1 MSKAFDNLHGIREVL
16 LLARFGLKKVFRVIG
31 ILAVLLPLAV
41 FDALIVTYVGAMGGD
56 VIVWR
61 AILGVV
67 LGLIIVIA
75 PLIDYNR
82 GIAVSAI
89 ISLAVTLF
97 WAAQRPSN
105 DREWAELASRTAWAE
120 IDGTKVHFKNVRNFR
135 YADDGTPQP
144 DWYDA
149 TYDVAE
155 IEEGYFLLTTFGGIE
170 GLAHVMVSFRF
181 KGERYLVMSV
191 EIRRE
196 KGEEYHPIGGAF
208 RQFELFYVVA
218 DERDALALRTHI
230 HKDPTWVIPMNAGP
244 QKTGEFFL
252 DMVQRANS
260 LHTTPEWYNS
270 VTSSCASNLAKH
282 YEVIN
287 QVYLPPDYRI
297 LLPGFSGELLAEL
310 DLLPEGMSVDE
321 AMASFRVD
329 ERARTLPLDDDFSRK
344 LRNR

>member
-1 MSKAFDNLHGIREVL
+1 LK
-16 LLARFGLKKVFRVIG
+16 KKVFRFIG
-31 ILAVLLPLAV
+31 FLPLALGV
-41 FDALIVTYVGAMGGD
+41 ALVVTYVGAMGGD

-67 LGLIIVIA
+67 LGLVVLIA
-75 PLIDYNR
+75 PLMKDTR
-82 GIAVSAI
+82 GAAASAAI
-89 ISLAVTLF
+89 LLGVVMF
-97 WAAQRPSN
+97 WAAQKPSN
-105 DREWAELASRTAWAE
+105 NREWAELASRTASAQIE
-120 IDGTKVHFKNVRNFR
+120 GTKVHFKNVRNFR
-135 YADDGTPQP
+135 YAEDGTPQP
-144 DWYDA
+144 AWYDE

-181 KGERYLVMSV
+181 KGEKYLVMSV

-244 QKTGEFFL
+244 QKTGEFFM

-270 VTSSCASNLAKH
+270 ITSSCASNLAQH

-287 QVYLPPDYRI
+287 QVSLPPDYRI

-310 DLLPEGMSVDE
+310 DLLPEGMTVDQ

-329 ERARTLPLDDDFSRK
+329 ERARTLPLDENFSRT